1 MVVLPSNLHRQLAKA
16 FNGSLG
22 ETQINRLYQHLQIIN
37 PDLGEL
43 FWDSTSSPPGIYL
56 ILEGK
61 VRLLDEHDNLLVSL
75 SCDRVLGQ
83 CSLFPQERLHPLRA
97 RASGGLKIGYLA
109 KEALEEYLQ
118 PQSDLEQ
125 YLHRQALLWD
135 LLLLYSQTN
144 YNRERDSHSE
154 SVGDRSI
161 DRSNTVQSN
170 RQKLQNLLS
179 VLPQLEKHQLTEGEL
194 SIELLKQKLW
204 LLRRG
209 EIIHSS
215 GLKLTSGNLYEL
227 PQSAPPHGMQNGS
240 SQLPQGEWLV
250 TQPTELYSLDR
261 SVKESIPATR
271 PPQTNLVLPRKPPIL
286 SKRAELSQNKVKPN
300 FLPNQES
307 SNKLYFPSP
316 KVKVSQ
322 WWQHLTKRYPFRK
335 QNNRADCGIT
345 CLVMIAQYWGKN
357 FSVNQ
362 IRSVANVNRSGT
374 SIQGLVA
381 AAEFL
386 GFIPRPVKAD
396 LLALAKQE
404 LPAIAHWKGK
414 HYVVIYKITKDRVI
428 IADPA
433 LGRRNLTRTE
443 FVKAWTGYTLL
454 LTPTVKFKQTPEA
467 KQNLSKYLELLKP
480 YWLVLLEIMAASLL
494 LQIIGLFLPIFTQLL
509 LDRVVVQRSTST
521 LIAIGAGLIIFS
533 LFSVVMS
540 SLRRYLL
547 YHTANKLD
555 LSLIVSFITHAL
567 RLPLGYFETLYVGDI
582 TSRISENRKIR
593 RFLTGD
599 ALITLLD
606 VLSVFVYVSLML
618 WYSWQLTLLALV
630 GIPFFAIITLF
641 FTPFLLRIS
650 REDFSAAA
658 KARSYLIEVLTG
670 IVTIKSM
677 GVERNV
683 RWRWEDLINESVKIS
698 FTSIMIGERLQIA
711 TSTIEVLSSQFTLL
725 FGVWLVIQD
734 QLTIG
739 QLVAFNM
746 LVGNVISPFQRLIS
760 LWNDFQEI
768 LVAVER
774 IDDVINVPPEEDLES
789 AKLAS
794 LSPIK
799 GHIRFE
805 KVSFR
810 YNLESDTNTIENLS
824 FEVKPGQTVAL
835 VGRSGSGKTTISKLV
850 LGLYTPT
857 EGKIYI
863 DERDIDTI
871 ALQSLRTQVGVVNQD
886 TFLFGGKIIDNITI
900 AHPHATLSEVEQA
913 CQLAGAADFINEFPL
928 KYDTQIG
935 EGGSLLSGGQ
945 RQRLAIA
952 RALLGQPRLLILDE
966 ATSNLDAESEKIIQN
981 NLGTILKN
989 QTTLVIAHRLST
1001 IRNADLILVM
1011 DRGLLVE
1018 SGTHQ
1023 ELMAKRGQYYYLNQ
1037 QQLAI
1042 NS

>member
-1 MVVLPSNLHRQLAKA
+1 MVVLPSNLHQQLAEA
-16 FNGSLG
+16 FNRTLS
-22 ETQINRLYQHLQIIN
+22 ETQINRYKQRLEIIN

-43 FWDSTSSPPGIYL
+43 FWDSASSPPGIYL

-83 CSLFPQERLHPLRA
+83 CSLFPDEQLQPHRA

-118 PQSDLEQ
+118 PGSNLEQ

-135 LLLLYSQTN
+135 LLLLYSHNN
-144 YNRERDSHSE
+144 YDKN
-154 SVGDRSI
+154 V
-161 DRSNTVQSN
+161 TVQSN

-179 VLPQLEKHQLTEGEL
+179 VLPQLKKHQLSEGEL
-194 SIELLKQKLW
+194 STELLKQNLW

-209 EIIHSS
+209 EIVHSS
-215 GLKLTSGNLYEL
+215 GLRLTSGNLYEVARSA
-227 PQSAPPHGMQNGS
+227 QAPPFEGGDGS
-240 SQLPQGEWLV
+240 SQSPQGEWLV

-261 SVKESIPATR
+261 LVKELSVPAA
-271 PPQTNLVLPRKPPIL
+271 PSPQTNLVPQKPLIPSKKADLSRIVNLPEPEP
-286 SKRAELSQNKVKPN
+286 SQ
-300 FLPNQES
+300 
-307 SNKLYFPSP
+307 KLYFPSP

-335 QNNRADCGIT
+335 QNSRADCGVT
-345 CLVMIAQYWGKN
+345 CLVMIGQYWGKN
-357 FSVNQ
+357 FTASQ
-362 IRSVANVNRSGT
+362 LRSVANVDRSGT

-381 AAEFL
+381 AAEYL

-396 LLALAKQE
+396 LPALAKQE

-414 HYVVIYKITKDRVI
+414 HYVVIYKIVKDRVI
-428 IADPA
+428 LADPA
-433 LGRRNLTRTE
+433 LGLRNISRTE

-454 LTPTVKFKQTPEA
+454 LTPTAKFKQTPEA
-467 KQNLSKYLELLKP
+467 KQNLAKYLELLKP

-494 LQIIGLFLPIFTQLL
+494 LQVIGLFIPIFTQLL
-509 LDRVVVQRSTST
+509 LDRVVVQRSVST
-521 LIAIGAGLIIFS
+521 LFAIGAGLIIFS

-555 LSLIVSFITHAL
+555 LSLVVSFITHAL
-567 RLPLGYFETLYVGDI
+567 QLPLGYFETRYVGDI

-599 ALITLLD
+599 ALVTLLD
-606 VLSVFVYVSLML
+606 VLSVFVYVGLML
-618 WYSWQLTLLALV
+618 WYSWQLTLLALI

-658 KARSYLIEVLTG
+658 KASSYLIEVLTG

-683 RWRWEDLINESVKIS
+683 RWRWEDLVNESVKIS
-698 FTSIMIGERLQIA
+698 FASTMIRERLQIS
-711 TSTIEVLSSQFTLL
+711 TSTIEVLASQCTLI

-774 IDDVINVPPEEDLES
+774 IDDVINVPPEEDLGDPQ
-789 AKLAS
+789 LAS
-794 LSPIK
+794 LPPIK
-799 GHIRFE
+799 GNIRFE

-824 FEVKPGQTVAL
+824 FEVRSGQTIAL

-857 EGKIYI
+857 KGKIYI
-863 DERDIDTI
+863 DERNIDTI
-871 ALQSLRTQVGVVNQD
+871 ALRSLRTQVGVVNQD
-886 TFLFGGKIIDNITI
+886 TFLFGGKIIDNLTI
-900 AHPHATLSEVEQA
+900 AHPHATRPEVEEA

-952 RALLGQPRLLILDE
+952 RALLGKPRLLILDE

-981 NLGTILKN
+981 NLSTILKN

>member
-1 MVVLPSNLHRQLAKA
+1 MVVSPSNLHQFEEA
-16 FNGSLG
+16 FNGSLS
-22 ETQINRLYQHLQIIN
+22 ETQINRLYQRLQIIN

-61 VRLLDEHDNLLVSL
+61 VRLLDEHDNLLISL
-75 SCDRVLGQ
+75 SSDKVLGQ
-83 CSLFPQERLHPLRA
+83 CSLFPQEQLQPHRA

-109 KEALEEYLQ
+109 KEDLQEYLQ

-125 YLHRQALLWD
+125 HWHRQALLWD
-135 LLLLYSQTN
+135 LLLLYSHNN
-144 YNRERDSHSE
+144 YDKK
-154 SVGDRSI
+154 V
-161 DRSNTVQSN
+161 TVQSN

-179 VLPQLEKHQLTEGEL
+179 VLPQLQKHSLVEGEL
-194 SIELLKQKLW
+194 STELLKQNLW

-215 GLKLTSGNLYEL
+215 GLKLTSGNLYEV
-227 PQSAPPHGMQNGS
+227 A
-240 SQLPQGEWLV
+240 QLPPGEWLV
-250 TQPTELYSLDR
+250 TQPTELYSLER
-261 SVKESIPATR
+261 PVTESIPAAR
-271 PPQTNLVLPRKPPIL
+271 RSPQTNLLPQPSTPSKTADL
-286 SKRAELSQNKVKPN
+286 SLNKVKQN
-300 FLPNQES
+300 FLPNPQP

-322 WWQHLTKRYPFRK
+322 WWQHLSKRYPFRK
-335 QNNRADCGIT
+335 QNNRADCGVT
-345 CLVMIAQYWGKN
+345 CLVMIGQYWGKN
-357 FSVNQ
+357 FTASQ
-362 IRSVANVNRSGT
+362 LRSVANVDRSGT

-381 AAEFL
+381 AAEYL

-396 LLALAKQE
+396 LPALAKQD

-428 IADPA
+428 LADPE
-433 LGRRNLTRTE
+433 LGRRSLTRTE

-454 LTPTVKFKQTPEA
+454 LTPTAKFKQTPEG

-480 YWLVLLEIMAASLL
+480 YWLVLLEIVAASLL
-494 LQIIGLFLPIFTQLL
+494 LQVIGLFLPIFTQLL

-521 LIAIGAGLIIFS
+521 LIAIGTGLIIFS

-555 LSLIVSFITHAL
+555 LSLIVSFITHTL
-567 RLPLGYFETLYVGDI
+567 QLPLGYFETRYVGDI

-599 ALITLLD
+599 ALTTLLD
-606 VLSVFVYVSLML
+606 VLSVFIYIGLML

-630 GIPFFAIITLF
+630 GIPFFAIITIF

-650 REDFSAAA
+650 REEFSAAT
-658 KARSYLIEVLTG
+658 KAGSYLIEVLTG

-683 RWRWEDLINESVKIS
+683 RWRWEDLTNESVKIS
-698 FTSIMIGERLQIA
+698 FASTMIRERLQIS
-711 TSTIEVLSSQFTLL
+711 TSTIEVLASQCTLI
-725 FGVWLVIQD
+725 FGVWLVIQN

-746 LVGNVISPFQRLIS
+746 LVGNVISPFQRLIL

-774 IDDVINVPPEEDLES
+774 IDDVINVPPEEDLGDP
-789 AKLAS
+789 KLAS
-794 LSPIK
+794 LPPIK

-824 FEVKPGQTVAL
+824 FEVKPGQTIAL

-871 ALQSLRTQVGVVNQD
+871 ALRSLRTQVGVVNQD
-886 TFLFGGKIIDNITI
+886 TFLFGGKLIDNLTI
-900 AHPHATLSEVEQA
+900 AHPQATRPEVEEA
-913 CQLAGAADFINEFPL
+913 CELAGAADFINEFPL

-935 EGGSLLSGGQ
+935 ESGSLLSGGQ

-952 RALLGQPRLLILDE
+952 RALLGKPRLLILDE

-981 NLGTILKN
+981 NLSTILKN